1 VVDCLSSVCKFLRFY
16 SHHQDKRET
25 GKKGDKEVSGAGSR
39 DERGNGVESEE
50 KRVLEWDGA
59 GELGWGMKGGV
70 THWRQK
76 T

>member
-1 VVDCLSSVCKFLRFY
+1 MLTSWQLVS
-16 SHHQDKRET
+16 
-25 GKKGDKEVSGAGSR
+25 KEVSGAGSR